1 MKSLDFKR
9 GFDLRGDFSL
19 EAAQQIP
26 RKKVRA
32 QRGPQGVFPKMRFPE
47 NDFDLFRAAGAKLSR
62 GALCGWGR
70 KFFVALGGGMFYN
83 VSIIGAGGNC
93 DG

>member
-1 MKSLDFKR
+1 MAQPFHLR
-9 GFDLRGDFSL
+9 GFASLCASDPAPEGGGVLRRSLRAKCFS
-19 EAAQQIP
+19 EDTVP
-26 RKKVRA
+26 GK
-32 QRGPQGVFPKMRFPE
+32 
-47 NDFDLFRAAGAKLSR
+47 NDFRLFRACGRETLPRAF
-62 GALCGWGR
+62 CGWGR